1 MRGKRSTTKR
11 RMKKGR
17 MKERMKKK
25 HYWVDDLKL
34 HGKIKK
40 RLHLIKT
47 MVYFVANMVNPLI
60 PNSILNNEITIKV
73 LVYNDEI
80 NSHEVV

>member
-1 MRGKRSTTKR
+1 
-11 RMKKGR
+11 
-17 MKERMKKK
+17 
-25 HYWVDDLKL
+25 
-34 HGKIKK
+34 
-40 RLHLIKT
+40 